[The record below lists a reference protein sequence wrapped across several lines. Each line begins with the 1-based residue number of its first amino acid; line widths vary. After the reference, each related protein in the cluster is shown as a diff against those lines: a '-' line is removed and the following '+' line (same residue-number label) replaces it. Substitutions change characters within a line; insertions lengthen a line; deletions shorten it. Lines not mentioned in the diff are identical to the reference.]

1 MTDRGLSLPLLLS
14 RVRDRSPGPAACLF
28 GGVVAAG
35 LGLGSFAV
43 LVMVLWI
50 SSPYPD
56 SGPGGALHAAA
67 ALWLLAHGAEVVR
80 TDTLSGTPAPI
91 GVAPLLLLVLPV
103 WLLHRA
109 ARDAVEGGDED
120 APQPAWRTA
129 WCGVVVGYLLVG
141 GAAAFYASDGELR
154 PSWPSVA
161 AHVTAVA
168 VAAAGAG
175 IWTAHGRPSAPLPA
189 LLRHWL
195 DALPDG
201 RGEVFVR
208 RLLPVAARAA
218 AAGVLVLVAGGAL
231 VVAVS
236 TVWHAGAVRHSFE
249 QLTDVWSGRAAVLLL
264 AAALVPNAAVWG
276 AAYALGPGVTLGG
289 GSAVGPFGVSA
300 GPLLPAFPLLAAVPE
315 PGPGSPLN
323 WATAAVPVVAGL
335 TMAWFVAGAAAPRR
349 GERDE
354 AWARGS
360 TAMAAVVAAVLCGL
374 AFAGLAVAAGGP
386 MGVAGL
392 AEFGPVG
399 WLTGLAAAGWTVLV
413 GVPVAVGLRAWR
425 VRVPRDERVCEPLEA
440 RVEEAPEEQVPSWW
454 RRPRIP
460 SARSWLPRR
469 RPVEA
474 NRAGQAEP
482 YDAAFEPYDFF
493 PADPFSAGPFP
504 ADPIPDGPVRKDDI
518 WPSEDTRE
526 ARWATLKE
534 ASDTSGDLESEAAP
548 NRAPERESVPNKDPE
563 PEPEP
568 ERAPNTDP
576 EPERAPTLDLNPT
589 LDPNPSLNRDP
600 DAGGTAAPEELR
612 PPEPS

>member
-1 MTDRGLSLPLLLS
+1 MTDRGQSLPLLLS
-14 RVRDRSPGPAACLF
+14 RVRDRSPGPAACVF

-35 LGLGSFAV
+35 LGLGAFAV
-43 LVMVLWI
+43 LVTVLWI

-56 SGPGGALHAAA
+56 SGPAGALHAAA
-67 ALWLLAHGAEVVR
+67 TLWLLAHGAEVIR

-109 ARDAVEGGDED
+109 GRDAVEGDDDEG
-120 APQPAWRTA
+120 AQQSAWRTA

-141 GAAAFYASDGELR
+141 GAAAFYASGGELR
-154 PSWPSVA
+154 PSLPSAA

-175 IWTAHGRPSAPLPA
+175 IWTAHGRPPAPLPA
-189 LLRHWL
+189 LLRHRL

-201 RGEVFVR
+201 RGEAFVR
-208 RLLPVAARAA
+208 RLLPAAARAA

-231 VVAVS
+231 IVAVS
-236 TVWHAGAVRHSFE
+236 TVWHEGAVRHSFE
-249 QLTDVWSGRAAVLLL
+249 QLTDVWSGRVAVLLL

-289 GSAVGPFGVSA
+289 GSVAGPLGVSA

-323 WATAAVPVVAGL
+323 WSTAAVPVVAGL

-349 GERDE
+349 GERHE

-360 TAMAAVVAAVLCGL
+360 TAMTVVVAAVLCGL
-374 AFAGLAVAAGGP
+374 VFAGLAAMAGGP

-399 WLTGLAAAGWTVLV
+399 WLTGLAAAGWTALV
-413 GVPVAVGLRAWR
+413 GLPVAVGLRAWR
-425 VRVPRDERVCEPLEA
+425 VRVPHDERVAEPLETK
-440 RVEEAPEEQVPSWW
+440 VEEAPGERAPSWW
-454 RRPRIP
+454 RRPWIR

-469 RPVEA
+469 RPAEA
-474 NRAGQAEP
+474 NRAGQTES
-482 YDAAFEPYDFF
+482 DEAAFEPYDFF
-493 PADPFSAGPFP
+493 LADPFSAGPFP
-504 ADPIPDGPVRKDDI
+504 ADLVPDGPVRQDDT
-518 WPSEDTRE
+518 WLGEATRE

-534 ASDTSGDLESEAAP
+534 ASDTSRDMEPEGAP
-548 NRAPERESVPNKDPE
+548 KRGPE

-568 ERAPNTDP
+568 DPNTDP
-576 EPERAPTLDLNPT
+576 GLNTDLNT
-589 LDPNPSLNRDP
+589 DPNPNLNP
-600 DAGGTAAPEELR
+600 DAGRAAADEAPLPPEAPS

>member
-1 MTDRGLSLPLLLS
+1 MTDRGQSLPLLLS
-14 RVRDRSPGPAACLF
+14 RVRDRSPGPAACVF

-35 LGLGSFAV
+35 LGLGAFAV
-43 LVMVLWI
+43 LVTVLWI

-56 SGPGGALHAAA
+56 SGPAGALHAAA
-67 ALWLLAHGAEVVR
+67 TLWLLAHGAEVIR

-109 ARDAVEGGDED
+109 GRDAVEGDDEG

-141 GAAAFYASDGELR
+141 GAAAFYASGGELR
-154 PSWPSVA
+154 PSWPSAA

-175 IWTAHGRPSAPLPA
+175 IWTAHGRPPTPLPA
-189 LLRHWL
+189 LLRHRL

-201 RGEVFVR
+201 RGEAFVR
-208 RLLPVAARAA
+208 RLLPAAARAA

-231 VVAVS
+231 IVAVS
-236 TVWHAGAVRHSFE
+236 TVWHEGAVRHSFE
-249 QLTDVWSGRAAVLLL
+249 QLTDVWSGRVAVLLL

-289 GSAVGPFGVSA
+289 GSVAGPLGVSA

-323 WATAAVPVVAGL
+323 WSTAAVPVVAGL

-349 GERDE
+349 GERHE

-360 TAMAAVVAAVLCGL
+360 TAMTVVVAAVLCGL
-374 AFAGLAVAAGGP
+374 VFAGLAAMAGGP

-399 WLTGLAAAGWTVLV
+399 WLTGLAAAGWTALV
-413 GVPVAVGLRAWR
+413 GLPVAVGLRAWR
-425 VRVPRDERVCEPLEA
+425 VRVPRDERVAEPLETK
-440 RVEEAPEEQVPSWW
+440 VEEAPGERAPSWW

-460 SARSWLPRR
+460 SVRSWLPRR
-469 RPVEA
+469 RPAEA
-474 NRAGQAEP
+474 NRAGQAES
-482 YDAAFEPYDFF
+482 DEAAFEPYDFF
-493 PADPFSAGPFP
+493 LADPFSAGPFP
-504 ADPIPDGPVRKDDI
+504 ADLVPDGPVRQDGT
-518 WPSEDTRE
+518 WLGEATRE

-534 ASDTSGDLESEAAP
+534 ASDTSRDMEPEGAPKRGPGPEAASIRDP
-548 NRAPERESVPNKDPE
+548 GPEQ
-563 PEPEP
+563 
-568 ERAPNTDP
+568 APNTDP
-576 EPERAPTLDLNPT
+576 DLNT
-589 LDPNPSLNRDP
+589 DLNADLNTDPNPNP
-600 DAGGTAAPEELR
+600 GVGTAAAPEVPR